1 MVGLEKKNFDT
12 PDETRPFVDKGK
24 AAIVNIGGGTVGCGT
39 YEPGWRWSLHVKPIV
54 GTESCQSHHVGYI
67 LKGRMKIV
75 MNDGTSTELNPGDV
89 FDIQPGHDA
98 GVIGEEACT
107 LLDFA
112 GMTHYAKPALAAA
125 ASTAR

>member
-1 MVGLEKKNFDT
+1 MAGLEKKNVGT
-12 PDETRPFVDKGK
+12 PDETRPFVDKGR
-24 AAIVNIGGGTVGCGT
+24 AAIVNIGGATIGYGT
-39 YEPGWRWSLHVKPIV
+39 YEPGWHWSLHVKPIV

-98 GVIGEEACT
+98 WVIGEEACT

-112 GMTHYAKPALAAA
+112 GMTNYAKPALAAA
-125 ASTAR
+125 LSTAR